1 MADPVDELVQRLWP
15 NRHATYQP
23 LPGGITNANYFVDL
37 GGEQVVLRIAG
48 DHTDLLGIDRGH
60 ETSANE
66 LASSLGIAPEVL
78 ERSESEGWMV
88 TRFLPGRPIPPHE
101 LAEEPMLADVAAT
114 LRRLHSAGV
123 IDAQF
128 NTHSIIRE
136 YHDVAR
142 SRGVTEP
149 FDYASALAVLDRIGA
164 VRPFR
169 PTCFCHNDLLNGNFL
184 FDGTVRILDWE
195 YAGMGDPFFDLANF
209 SVNHDLS
216 PEADER
222 LVAHYFG
229 QPDERLLATLAL
241 MKLVSE
247 LRETMWGVVQLA
259 VSSLD
264 VDFAAYCKE
273 RSDHFAALLK
283 DMDFGAMLERAA
295 NVDAGGETSWGR

>member
-1 MADPVDELVQRLWP
+1 MADIVDELVQRLWP
-15 NRHATYQP
+15 TRHATYEP

-37 GGEQVVLRIAG
+37 GDEQVVLRIAG

-78 ERSESEGWMV
+78 DRSENEGWMV
-88 TRFLPGRPIPPHE
+88 TRFIPGRPIPPLE
-101 LAEEPMLADVAAT
+101 LAEEPMLAEVAAT
-114 LRRLHSAGV
+114 LRRLHAAGV
-123 IDAQF
+123 IGAHF
-128 NTHSIIRE
+128 NTHAIVRE
-136 YHDVAR
+136 YHEVAR
-142 SRGVTEP
+142 TRGVEEP
-149 FDYASALAVLDRIGA
+149 FDFAAALAVLDRIGE

-169 PTCFCHNDLLNGNFL
+169 PTSFCHNDLLNGNFL
-184 FDGTVRILDWE
+184 FDGAIRILDWE

-209 SVNHDLS
+209 SVNHGLS
-216 PEADER
+216 SEADER
-222 LVAHYFG
+222 LITHYFG
-229 QPDERLLATLAL
+229 RADERLLATLAL

-273 RSDHFAALLK
+273 RSDHFEALHE
-283 DMDFGAMLERAA
+283 DMDFEAMLERVAR
-295 NVDAGGETSWGR
+295 VDTGGVAK